1 MEDYKA
7 QLHERITRLHAETKR
22 GELPR
27 KLRFVKIGQLT
38 EDYFENTDEIPDV
51 ISLER
56 LSSLCLYEEL
66 TDPNPDK
73 MTTEEY
79 PIMSDTQRA
88 RRIEGKHRK
97 KEANYRIEVPLGI
110 AENRGT
116 DGRMHDL
123 PTKRE
128 RSERENRFIDEE
140 ARSRNEDRK
149 ESYNAFI
156 HGKSQGMFSI
166 NIASGEKM
174 VTKNER

>member
-1 MEDYKA
+1 MDDYKA
-7 QLHERITRLHAETKR
+7 KLHEDITLLQAETKR
-22 GELPR
+22 GDLPR
-27 KLRFVKIGQLT
+27 KLRFVKIKQLT
-38 EDYFENTDEIPDV
+38 EDYFENTGEIPDV
-51 ISLER
+51 VSLER

-110 AENRGT
+110 AENYGT
-116 DGRMHDL
+116 DGRVHDF

-128 RSERENRFIDEE
+128 RSERENRFVDTE

-149 ESYNAFI
+149 KAYTAFVN
-156 HGKSQGMFSI
+156 GKSQGMFSI
-166 NIASGEKM
+166 NVVSGEKT
-174 VTKNER
+174 VIKNEG